1 MLTWSDPN
9 SGYQAADVGRRF
21 AGPLTKRLRRFSMKK
36 LLILLIF
43 TGALAYG
50 VLNYHFILMDKGV
63 KVLKKV
69 ELTFQDTFV
78 DARGEKK
85 IKLLL
90 KPSLVKAGIKD
101 VIDKA
106 GRSIK

>member
-1 MLTWSDPN
+1 L
-9 SGYQAADVGRRF
+9 GRLVEEAGGRFF
-21 AGPLTKRLRRFSMKK
+21 AGPIKQYLRRLSMKK
-36 LLILLIF
+36 LLILVIF

-50 VLNYHFILMDKGV
+50 ALNYHFILMEQGV

-69 ELTFQDTFV
+69 ELTFQDTVV

-101 VIDKA
+101 LIDKA
-106 GRSIK
+106 GHSIK

>member
-1 MLTWSDPN
+1 
-9 SGYQAADVGRRF
+9 
-21 AGPLTKRLRRFSMKK
+21 MKK
-36 LLILLIF
+36 LLTLLIF
-43 TGALAYG
+43 AGALAYG
-50 VLNYHFILMDKGV
+50 VLNYHFILMDETV
-63 KVLKKV
+63 NVLKKV

-90 KPSLVKAGIKD
+90 KPSLVKAGLKD

-106 GRSIK
+106 GDSIK

>member
-1 MLTWSDPN
+1 
-9 SGYQAADVGRRF
+9 
-21 AGPLTKRLRRFSMKK
+21 MKK
-36 LLILLIF
+36 LIILLVMA
-43 TGALAYG
+43 GALAYG

-69 ELTFQDTFV
+69 DLTFQDSFV
-78 DARGEKK
+78 NARGEKK
-85 IKLLL
+85 INLLL

-106 GRSIK
+106 GN

>member
-1 MLTWSDPN
+1 
-9 SGYQAADVGRRF
+9 
-21 AGPLTKRLRRFSMKK
+21 
-36 LLILLIF
+36 
-43 TGALAYG
+43 
-50 VLNYHFILMDKGV
+50 MDKEV

-78 DARGEKK
+78 NARGEKK

-106 GRSIK
+106 GHSIK

>member
-1 MLTWSDPN
+1 
-9 SGYQAADVGRRF
+9 
-21 AGPLTKRLRRFSMKK
+21 MKK

-43 TGALAYG
+43 AGALAYG
-50 VLNYHFILMDKGV
+50 VLNYHFILMDKTV

-78 DARGEKK
+78 NARGEKK

-106 GRSIK
+106 GHSIK

>member
-1 MLTWSDPN
+1 
-9 SGYQAADVGRRF
+9 
-21 AGPLTKRLRRFSMKK
+21 MKK
-36 LLILLIF
+36 LLIFLIF
-43 TGALAYG
+43 AGALAYG
-50 VLNYHFILMDKGV
+50 ALSYHIILMDNEV
-63 KVLKKV
+63 NVLKKV

-90 KPSLVKAGIKD
+90 KPALLKAGIKD
-101 VIDKA
+101 LFDKA

>member
-1 MLTWSDPN
+1 
-9 SGYQAADVGRRF
+9 
-21 AGPLTKRLRRFSMKK
+21 MKK
-36 LLILLIF
+36 ILILLIF

-50 VLNYHFILMDKGV
+50 VLNYHFILMDNGV

-78 DARGEKK
+78 NARGEKK

-101 VIDKA
+101 AVDKA
-106 GRSIK
+106 GHSIK

>member
-1 MLTWSDPN
+1 
-9 SGYQAADVGRRF
+9 
-21 AGPLTKRLRRFSMKK
+21 MKK
-36 LLILLIF
+36 LLILLII

-50 VLNYHFILMDKGV
+50 VLSYHFILMDKGI
-63 KVLKKV
+63 KVLKKID
-69 ELTFQDTFV
+69 LTYQDTFV
-78 DARGEKK
+78 DARGGNK

-106 GRSIK
+106 GQSMK

>member
-1 MLTWSDPN
+1 
-9 SGYQAADVGRRF
+9 
-21 AGPLTKRLRRFSMKK
+21 MKK
-36 LLILLIF
+36 FLILLFF

-50 VLNYHFILMDKGV
+50 MLSYHFILMNQGV

-69 ELTFQDTFV
+69 EITFRDTFV

-101 VIDKA
+101 VIDRA

>member
-1 MLTWSDPN
+1 
-9 SGYQAADVGRRF
+9 
-21 AGPLTKRLRRFSMKK
+21 
-36 LLILLIF
+36 
-43 TGALAYG
+43 
-50 VLNYHFILMDKGV
+50 MDKEV

-78 DARGEKK
+78 NARGEKK

-106 GRSIK
+106 RNSIK

>member
-1 MLTWSDPN
+1 L
-9 SGYQAADVGRRF
+9 
-21 AGPLTKRLRRFSMKK
+21 KK

-43 TGALAYG
+43 AGALAYG
-50 VLNYHFILMDKGV
+50 ALNYHFILKDKGF
-63 KVLKKV
+63 KVLKKL

-85 IKLLL
+85 FKLLL

-101 VIDKA
+101 VIYKA
-106 GRSIK
+106 GHSIK

>member
-1 MLTWSDPN
+1 
-9 SGYQAADVGRRF
+9 
-21 AGPLTKRLRRFSMKK
+21 MKK

-43 TGALAYG
+43 TGALAFG
-50 VLNYHFILMDKGV
+50 VMNYHFILMDNGV

-69 ELTFQDTFV
+69 ELTFQETFV
-78 DARGEKK
+78 DARGEKQ
-85 IKLLL
+85 IKLLF

-106 GRSIK
+106 GNSIK

>member
-1 MLTWSDPN
+1 
-9 SGYQAADVGRRF
+9 
-21 AGPLTKRLRRFSMKK
+21 MKK
-36 LLILLIF
+36 LLVLLIVA
-43 TGALAYG
+43 GALAYG

-69 ELTFQDTFV
+69 DLTFQDSFV
-78 DARGEKK
+78 NARGEKK
-85 IKLLL
+85 INLLL

-106 GRSIK
+106 GHSIK

>member
-1 MLTWSDPN
+1 
-9 SGYQAADVGRRF
+9 
-21 AGPLTKRLRRFSMKK
+21 MKK
-36 LLILLIF
+36 ILFLLIF

-50 VLNYHFILMDKGV
+50 VLNYHFILMDNGV
-63 KVLKKV
+63 KVLKKI

-90 KPSLVKAGIKD
+90 KPSLVKAGIKSA
-101 VIDKA
+101 IDKA
-106 GRSIK
+106 GQSMK

>member
-1 MLTWSDPN
+1 
-9 SGYQAADVGRRF
+9 
-21 AGPLTKRLRRFSMKK
+21 MKK
-36 LLILLIF
+36 ILFLLIF

-50 VLNYHFILMDKGV
+50 VSNYHFILMDNGV
-63 KVLKKV
+63 KALKKI
-69 ELTFQDTFV
+69 EFTFQDTFV

-101 VIDKA
+101 AIDKA
-106 GRSIK
+106 SQSMK

>member
-1 MLTWSDPN
+1 
-9 SGYQAADVGRRF
+9 
-21 AGPLTKRLRRFSMKK
+21 MKK
-36 LLILLIF
+36 ILILLIF

-50 VLNYHFILMDKGV
+50 VLNYHFILMDNGV

-101 VIDKA
+101 AIDKA
-106 GRSIK
+106 GHSIK

>member
-1 MLTWSDPN
+1 
-9 SGYQAADVGRRF
+9 
-21 AGPLTKRLRRFSMKK
+21 MKK
-36 LLILLIF
+36 ILAILIF

-50 VLNYHFILMDKGV
+50 GLNYHFILMDNRV

-69 ELTFQDTFV
+69 ALTFQDTLV
-78 DARGEKK
+78 DARGEKR

-101 VIDKA
+101 AIDKA
-106 GRSIK
+106 GHSIK

>member
-1 MLTWSDPN
+1 
-9 SGYQAADVGRRF
+9 
-21 AGPLTKRLRRFSMKK
+21 
-36 LLILLIF
+36 LLIVA
-43 TGALAYG
+43 GALAYG

-69 ELTFQDTFV
+69 DLTFQDSFV

-85 IKLLL
+85 INLLL

-101 VIDKA
+101 VIYKA
-106 GRSIK
+106 GHSIK

>member
-1 MLTWSDPN
+1 
-9 SGYQAADVGRRF
+9 
-21 AGPLTKRLRRFSMKK
+21 MKK

-43 TGALAYG
+43 AGTLAYG
-50 VLNYHFILMDKGV
+50 VLNYHFILMDKTV

-78 DARGEKK
+78 NARGEKK

-106 GRSIK
+106 GHSIK

>member
-1 MLTWSDPN
+1 
-9 SGYQAADVGRRF
+9 
-21 AGPLTKRLRRFSMKK
+21 MKK
-36 LLILLIF
+36 LLVLLIVA
-43 TGALAYG
+43 GALAYG

-69 ELTFQDTFV
+69 DLTFQDSFV

-85 IKLLL
+85 INLLL

-106 GRSIK
+106 GHSIK